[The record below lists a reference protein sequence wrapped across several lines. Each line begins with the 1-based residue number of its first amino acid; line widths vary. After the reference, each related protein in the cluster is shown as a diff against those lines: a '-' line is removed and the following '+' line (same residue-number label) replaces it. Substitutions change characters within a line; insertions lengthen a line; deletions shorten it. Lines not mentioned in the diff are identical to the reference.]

1 MSLIQFG
8 IGDRVENIANEDRV
22 RLSAVMKEIGL
33 ASDNRL
39 EFVNAKTASKLHK
52 VLVDVLNRQIAIED
66 AFDSIL
72 NEDADKL
79 TEEYKAKFKE
89 AIGSLKEKVV
99 RYLNIA
105 FTKNAEQA
113 NEKLENVKKD
123 LDVVFKEEVKG
134 EKAADVKEFVENYL
148 GDDRVKKITGEDAP
162 KPVTNSV
169 EYLDANKLDDAKK
182 AAFKSAMAKVYP
194 AGANAEAKTKADT
207 SYADA
212 IKKIESDAKVV
223 ANRASFSSLV
233 DKYNS
238 MQQAEITEE
247 IIIDAAK
254 STFPDATER
263 TVDDTDLKILM
274 SRKVSDV
281 ESELLGNYKLFVDLY
296 LTEPQKGSLTFA
308 DMLKHDKLP
317 EYMISGI
324 IADAGDGSSVI
335 TPELNELLAVY
346 SGLSQNSDEKA
357 KMKAAADDE
366 FKTTLKGLLKDGDK
380 DSSLDSLISVQGI
393 DSEAYTVLKD
403 SLTDTAKAGEARAL
417 YEQKCKVIDSYE
429 KFAMLSEVRKEFAA
443 AADTRTAVSNII
455 SSNHSLDA
463 GKSARLFAALD
474 HITEVKK
481 LAEQAADIPNG
492 DAGVSDD
499 SVFVN
504 LDSWSQQ
511 QRLNNAAKL
520 DDSENPDVQ
529 QWAKDLAAAI
539 DKRTAPNDSNVSD
552 QKSRDE
558 FFKAVRARSFYDHAG
573 QKFKEQVEALDK
585 TEISF
590 DDVKGLEDAKKILDG
605 FNLEADEKTEFDAYI
620 NAKRESSDDVVY
632 MKALKA
638 LKSIASSEAA
648 KIAKDELGDQLKDE
662 ELKKMFDY
670 KDSMSGD
677 DKAVL
682 DSVISKISDLSITDN
697 ADLLKKRD
705 SLVEQVTKH
714 EKLASDVA
722 KMTLSKKVWN
732 YMFNQ
737 QFASSKSVQTASA
750 SVALGVASMYVPVV
764 GAAFL
769 LAASSTLAVDT
780 VLRLAIRAN
789 QSRASKRWVLHRDP
803 SENSTWSSR
812 FMATASNQEPSTLWA
827 FSSAIAASLLPFVAA
842 ARVYSSLVAAAS
854 NAVPTLRHMFASRTN
869 ARINNSIKVTAHT
882 SATVKSLVAEPT
894 ADEISEEVLKVA
906 AEDIKSY
913 KDGFTAEDDS
923 KQKEDIKKISDLVKG
938 ICEDLNKKPTSGT
951 KKPVVQSID
960 KTKYSQLK
968 ELLSKLDMS
977 KIGKNDDL
985 SKLKGKFDAFDK
997 SAKSNVQSKK
1007 TTDFV
1012 KGFAKAELAREV
1024 GLDTKLPVSQVMSP
1038 AKS

>member
-8 IGDRVENIANEDRV
+8 IGDRVESIANEDRK

-33 ASDNRL
+33 ANENRL

-79 TEEYKAKFKE
+79 TAEYKVKFKE
-89 AIGSLKEKVV
+89 AIGSLKEQVV

-105 FTKNAEQA
+105 FTKNAEQT
-113 NEKLENVKKD
+113 NETLENVKKI
-123 LDVVFKEEVKG
+123 LDGVFKVDSDKKVDEVTKSVEEHLG
-134 EKAADVKEFVENYL
+134 EE
-148 GDDRVKKITGEDAP
+148 RVKKITGEDAP

-223 ANRASFSSLV
+223 ANRASLSSLV
-233 DKYNS
+233 DQYKT
-238 MQQAEITEE
+238 MQHGDVSKNAIIQAAELNFS
-247 IIIDAAK
+247 DAPSQTLEDK
-254 STFPDATER
+254 
-263 TVDDTDLKILM
+263 DLKILM

-281 ESELLGNYKLFVDLY
+281 KPELLGNYKFFVDLY
-296 LTEPQKGSLTFA
+296 LTDAEKGSLTFA
-308 DMLKHDKLP
+308 DILKHDKLP
-317 EYMISGI
+317 EFIISTI

-346 SGLSQNSDEKA
+346 SVLSQNSDDKA
-357 KMKAAADDE
+357 KMKTAAADE
-366 FKTTLKGLLKDGDK
+366 FKTTLKGLLKDGAS
-380 DSSLDSLISVQGI
+380 DSSLENMLGEHGLSDALAGI
-393 DSEAYTVLKD
+393 KD
-403 SLTDTAKAGEARAL
+403 NQADIAKAEEAHKL
-417 YEQKCKVIDSYE
+417 YAQKCMVIDSYE
-429 KFAMLSEVRKEFAA
+429 KFSMLSEVRKEFAA

-455 SSNHSLDA
+455 SSNHSLGA
-463 GKSARLFAALD
+463 GPLVALFAALD
-474 HITEVKK
+474 HITEGKK
-481 LAEQAADIPNG
+481 LAEQAADIPND
-492 DAGVSDD
+492 DAGVSDGN
-499 SVFVN
+499 VFVN
-504 LDSWSQQ
+504 LYMWSQQ

-520 DDSENPDVQ
+520 KDSEKPDVE
-529 QWAKDLAAAI
+529 QWATDLVAAI
-539 DKRTAPNDSNVSD
+539 DKRIALKDTNVSD

-558 FFKAVRARSFYDHAG
+558 FFNGIRSRCFHDPAG
-573 QKFKEQVEALDK
+573 QKFKEQVGALDK
-585 TEISF
+585 TGIPF
-590 DDVKGLEDAKKILDG
+590 DDVEGLEDAIKILDD
-605 FNLEADEKTEFDAYI
+605 FKLEAAEKTEFDAYI
-620 NAKRESSDDVVY
+620 NAKRESSDDAVY

-648 KIAKDELGDQLKDE
+648 KKAKDELGVQLKDNSLK
-662 ELKKMFDY
+662 ELLGY
-670 KDSMSGD
+670 KDRSGE

-682 DSVISKISDLSITDN
+682 DSVILKIGDLSITDN

-705 SLVEQVTKH
+705 LLVDQITKH

-722 KMTLSKKVWN
+722 KMSLSKRVWN

-789 QSRASKRWVLHRDP
+789 QSRASKRWVMHRDP

-882 SATVKSLVAEPT
+882 SATVRSLAAEPT
-894 ADEISEEVLKVA
+894 PAEISEEVLKVA

-913 KDGFTAEDDS
+913 KDGFTAQDDS
-923 KQKEDIKKISDLVKG
+923 KQKEEINKISDLVRD
-938 ICEDLNKKPTSGT
+938 ICKDLDKKATSGT
-951 KKPVVQSID
+951 KKPVVQSIE
-960 KTKYSQLK
+960 KEKYSELK
-968 ELLSKLDMS
+968 DLLSKLDMS
-977 KIGKNDDL
+977 KIAKNDDL
-985 SKLKGKFDAFDK
+985 SKLKGKFDSFDK
-997 SAKSNVQSKK
+997 SAKSNVQNKK
-1007 TTDFV
+1007 TADFV
-1012 KGFAKAELAREV
+1012 KGFKNAELAREV
-1024 GLDTKLPVSQVMSP
+1024 GLDTKLPVSPVAVPS
-1038 AKS
+1038 KV